1 MGYDIITVTPVLSAT
16 ADAYGDQEVLFVS
29 AAVKLPHRNCK
40 VLDVFAIWDDEQLN
54 ASNDREFIALF
65 FKENTTDLGTLAGSA
80 SITGAQIKANGFLG
94 STRLVDSGDSVSL
107 YGNRAEGDSGAFPHL
122 YAAQHVN
129 DSQNSATRNSQFVI
143 EEGST
148 KNTCYV
154 QGLYEVGEGSSG
166 TDTFAA
172 DSLTLTICVEY

>member
-16 ADAYGDQEVLFVS
+16 ADAYGDNEVLFVS

-40 VLDVFAIWDDEQLN
+40 VLDVFAIWDDDQLSESN
-54 ASNDREFIALF
+54 AREFIALF

-80 SITGAQIKANGFLG
+80 SITSAQIKANGFLG
-94 STRLVDSGDSVSL
+94 STRLVDSGNAVSL
-107 YGNRAEGDSGAFPHL
+107 YGNRAESDSGAFPHL
-122 YAAQHVN
+122 FVGQHMN
-129 DSQNSATRNSQFVI
+129 DNNTSASRNYEFVI

-154 QGLYEVGEGSSG
+154 QGLYEVGEDSSG

-172 DSLTLTICVEY
+172 NSLTLTICVEY